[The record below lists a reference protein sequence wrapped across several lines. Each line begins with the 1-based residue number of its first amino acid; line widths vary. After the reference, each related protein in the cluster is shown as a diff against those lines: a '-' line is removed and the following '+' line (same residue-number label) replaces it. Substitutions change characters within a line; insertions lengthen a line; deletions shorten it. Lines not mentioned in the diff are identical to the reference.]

1 MPLDLDQYAAVL
13 LDLDGTVY
21 HEEHALPGA
30 VELIRRLQR
39 DGRPYACLTNSTSSP
54 ERLTARLSRMGVAVD
69 PAHIYTAAAA
79 TCDYVLQRF
88 GGGPARETET
98 PATGRGTGAGSG
110 PQGVGTGT
118 RAGAVS
124 ARVGTAP
131 TKSGG
136 LGAADG
142 SGSGGRR
149 ARVYNLSTEGVHEML
164 DGRVEW
170 VQREDAPCD
179 AVICGVPLNLYA
191 SEERQRAAL
200 VLLRRGAALVAIC
213 ADRVYPSPR
222 GLEFG
227 VGAMSA
233 MMAYAADV
241 TATFC
246 GKPEKIFFTELCRRL
261 GVTPANCVLV
271 GDNLESDIAGGKGVG
286 MSTILTLSGVATRVD
301 AERLAPGLRPDAVIT
316 DLRDLL

>member
-1 MPLDLDQYAAVL
+1 MPSAALHSAAVRLDLDKYEAIL

-30 VELIRRLQR
+30 VELIRRLQE
-39 DGRPYACLTNSTSSP
+39 DGRVYACLTNSTSSP
-54 ERLTARLSRMGVAVD
+54 ERLAARLSRMGVAVD

-79 TCDYVLQRF
+79 TCDYVMQRF
-88 GGGPARETET
+88 GGAAISSEP
-98 PATGRGTGAGSG
+98 PRGN
-110 PQGVGTGT
+110 P
-118 RAGAVS
+118 
-124 ARVGTAP
+124 P
-131 TKSGG
+131 
-136 LGAADG
+136 
-142 SGSGGRR
+142 GGRVP
-149 ARVYNLSTEGVHEML
+149 RVYNLSTEGVDEML
-164 DGRVEW
+164 DGRVQW
-170 VQREDAPCD
+170 VEREDEPCD

-191 SEERQRAAL
+191 TEERQRTAL
-200 VLLRRGAALVAIC
+200 VLLRRGAALVGIC

-241 TATFC
+241 TPTFC
-246 GKPEKIFFTELCRRL
+246 GKPEAIFFTELCQRL
-261 GVTPANCVLV
+261 GVAPANCVLV

-286 MSTILTLSGVATRVD
+286 MSTILTLSGVATRAD
-301 AERLAPGLRPDAVIT
+301 AGQLPPARRPDAVIT

>member
-1 MPLDLDQYAAVL
+1 MGPGGGVGGFQFGGRGLHSAAVRVDLDKYDAVL

-30 VELIRRLQR
+30 VELIRRLQA
-39 DGRPYACLTNSTSSP
+39 DGRAYACLTNSTSSP

-69 PAHIYTAAAA
+69 PFHIYTAAAA

-88 GGGPARETET
+88 GD
-98 PATGRGTGAGSG
+98 GSD
-110 PQGVGTGT
+110 
-118 RAGAVS
+118 
-124 ARVGTAP
+124 
-131 TKSGG
+131 
-136 LGAADG
+136 GAA
-142 SGSGGRR
+142 GRR
-149 ARVYNLSTEGVHEML
+149 ERRVYNLSTEGVQEML
-164 DGRVEW
+164 EGRVRW
-170 VQREDAPCD
+170 VQGEGEPCD
-179 AVICGVPLNLYA
+179 AVICGVPLNVYA
-191 SEERQRAAL
+191 TEERQRTAL

-233 MMAYAADV
+233 MMAYAASV
-241 TATFC
+241 TPIFC
-246 GKPEKIFFTELCRRL
+246 GKPEKIFFVELCRRL
-261 GVTPANCVLV
+261 GVSPAKCVLV

-286 MSTILTLSGVATRVD
+286 MATVLTLSGVATRAD
-301 AERLAPGLRPDAVIT
+301 AESLDPALRPDAVIT